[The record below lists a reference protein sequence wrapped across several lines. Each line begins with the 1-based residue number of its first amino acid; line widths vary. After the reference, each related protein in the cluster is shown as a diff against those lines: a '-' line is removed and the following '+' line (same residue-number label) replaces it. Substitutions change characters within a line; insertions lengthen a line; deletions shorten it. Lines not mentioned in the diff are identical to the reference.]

1 MKLMSRGVVIAPMP
15 DPTALMPIPLVDVR
29 EGGVV
34 RHAREGEARAR
45 ALRDECVAWFP
56 GLARPLVP
64 LIDALA
70 RRWLTHSRSPY
81 IAEIRAIA
89 GALGFPGVWFLNG
102 SYQWSCTS
110 LAREEDGVPWLVRTL
125 DWPYPGLGRHV
136 EIARMRG
143 HAGEF
148 FNVTWP
154 GYVGALT
161 AMAPGRFAAAVNQ
174 APLKRRSHHPW
185 LRGYDIAA
193 NAVRTYVS
201 VRHIPPDQLLRQVF
215 ETCRDYGEARTV
227 LERTPIARP
236 VIYTLAGC
244 HAGERCIIERTET
257 GAQVYED
264 TTGAANDWLHA
275 KPMWEGRVGS
285 AELFTRSYEEAAER
299 SRARREALAGWQ
311 GAFARESFAWVEPPV
326 LNKYTRL
333 GVEMCPA
340 RGILRA
346 VGYELEDGEVA
357 SPATL
362 PREVSAEKMAA

>member
-1 MKLMSRGVVIAPMP
+1 MA
-15 DPTALMPIPLVDVR
+15 
-29 EGGVV
+29 
-34 RHAREGEARAR
+34 
-45 ALRDECVAWFP
+45 
-56 GLARPLVP
+56 
-64 LIDALA
+64 
-70 RRWLTHSRSPY
+70 
-81 IAEIRAIA
+81 
-89 GALGFPGVWFLNG
+89 
-102 SYQWSCTS
+102 
-110 LAREEDGVPWLVRTL
+110 
-125 DWPYPGLGRHV
+125 
-136 EIARMRG
+136 
-143 HAGEF
+143 
-148 FNVTWP
+148 

-185 LRGYDIAA
+185 LRGCDIVA

-215 ETCRDYGEARTV
+215 ETCRDYDEARIV

-244 HAGERCIIERTET
+244 HSGERCIIERTET

-264 TTGAANDWLHA
+264 VTGAANDWLHVR
-275 KPMWEGRVGS
+275 PLWEGRVGS
-285 AELFTRSYEEAAER
+285 AELFTRSYEEAAQR
-299 SRARREALAGWQ
+299 SRERREALAGWQ

-362 PREVSAEKMAA
+362 PREVRVEKVAA